1 MLLYD
6 RDAMTNSREIPIRRS
21 ASWMTLWDDRL
32 LELLASN
39 DVMSVSRLASEEFIQ
54 IGQSQVSRRL
64 SKLHENNVLIKQ
76 SRGVYSLNITGAGYL
91 CGEYDLE
98 SECWIEFDGPDEFR
112 KKYDLDSHPRK
123 IRFQD
128 TLT

>member
-1 MLLYD
+1 
-6 RDAMTNSREIPIRRS
+6 MTI
-21 ASWMTLWDDRL
+21 WDDRL

-39 DVMSVSRLASEEFIQ
+39 DVSSVSRLASEEFIR

-64 SKLHENNVLIKQ
+64 SKLEKNGILIKQ
-76 SRGVYSLNITGAGYL
+76 SRGVYSLNIIGAAYL

-98 SECWIEFDGPDEFR
+98 NESWTNFEGPDEFR
-112 KKYDLDSHPRK
+112 EEYDLNSHPRT

-128 TLT
+128 TLSWPNFIHLTPHM